1 MNKGHS
7 GGWYLLRRII
17 VSLAIAVLPGAAG
30 CGRSS
35 NDTPEQLALYSIDGR
50 EERRNSVSEERF
62 QGYPVLGWLEIKD
75 AEDRKKIMAAL
86 EQGIAQS
93 SGKPPVCFSPRYGI
107 QAMRHDKSS
116 VYVISFQCLQLQ
128 VIHDDATIMKTT
140 TAAPEAV
147 LNGYLTKAGIPLAPE

>member
-7 GGWYLLRRII
+7 GGWNLFGLII
-17 VSLAIAVLPGAAG
+17 VSLVIAVLAGAAG

-35 NDTPEQLALYSIDGR
+35 NDTPEQLTLYSIDGR
-50 EERRNSVSEERF
+50 EERRNSVTEQRF
-62 QGYPVLGWLEIKD
+62 QGYPVLGWLDIED
-75 AEDRKKIMAAL
+75 ADDRKAIMSAV

-93 SGKPPVCFSPRYGI
+93 NGKPPVCFSPRYGI

-116 VYVISFQCLQLQ
+116 AYVISFQCLQLQ

>member
-7 GGWYLLRRII
+7 GGWNLLGLII
-17 VSLAIAVLPGAAG
+17 DSLTIAVLASAAG

-35 NDTPEQLALYSIDGR
+35 KDTPEQLTLYSIDGR
-50 EERRNSVSEERF
+50 EERRNSVTEERF
-62 QGYPVLGWLEIKD
+62 QGYPVLGWLDIEDAKD
-75 AEDRKKIMAAL
+75 RRTIMAAL

-93 SGKPPVCFSPRYGI
+93 SGKPPVCFSPRFGI
-107 QAMRHDKSS
+107 QAMLHDKSS

-147 LNGYLTKAGIPLAPE
+147 LNGYLIKAGIPLAPE